1 MPTITIRGA
10 RLRYDDDGT
19 QAPAIV
25 FAHGFLFDRHQFDDA
40 IDALSRTHRCV
51 AFDWRGQGE
60 SETTPSGYDAA
71 SLTDDVATL
80 IERLAIAPCHYVGSS
95 MGGFMGLMLAL
106 RRPELLR
113 SLVLVNGFA
122 QGEPA
127 SSRPMQHVLAGLLR
141 VLGPSRLAASA
152 LGALTAPDFARERP
166 ASLEAW
172 RATIAKGDRDGLRRT
187 LRGFVMNVPDV
198 SGELSRV
205 RVPTLV
211 IGGEDDRSYA
221 PATTRRLASA
231 IRDAECH
238 VLPRC
243 GHAAAV
249 ERPDEVTRLLSR
261 FLARVDALPSG

>member
-10 RLRYDDDGT
+10 RLGYDDDGT
-19 QAPAIV
+19 LAPAIV
-25 FAHGFLFDRHQFDDA
+25 FAHGFLFDRHQFDDT
-40 IDALSRTHRCV
+40 IDELSSTHRCV

-60 SETTPSGYDAA
+60 SETTASGYDAS
-71 SLTDDVATL
+71 SLTDDAATL

-122 QGEPA
+122 RGEPT
-127 SSRPMQHVLAGLLR
+127 SSRAMQHVLAGLLR
-141 VLGPSRLAASA
+141 VLGPSRLASPA

-166 ASLEAW
+166 TALDAW
-172 RATIAKGDRDGLRRT
+172 RAKIARGDREGLGRT
-187 LRGFVMNVPDV
+187 LRGLVMNVPDL

-211 IGGEDDRSYA
+211 IGGEDDRSYP
-221 PATTRRLASA
+221 PATTRRLAAA

-243 GHAAAV
+243 GHAAAI
-249 ERPDEVTRLLSR
+249 ERPDDVTRLVAR
-261 FLARVDALPSG
+261 FIARVDALPSG